1 MKLVHDVW
9 WTFFCQEPKLILK
22 WNGVCQTW
30 KEWVDMLNLKQTR
43 QEKCW
48 IWKHVCWLGNIKCI
62 QKWKDLDMTNINLN
76 IRYYSQ
82 PIYYK
87 WNYGL
92 VKSCQ
97 CGNRELA
104 EFMIEKGAN
113 YWNGGLEGACHGG
126 NRELAD
132 LMIEKGANK
141 WDRGL
146 ESACYG
152 GNRELA
158 DLMIEKGATNTHLI
172 DEYFSVLNI

>member
-9 WTFFCQEPKLILK
+9 WTFCQEPKIKLK
-22 WNGVCQTW
+22 CQGVCQVWNDWDTKTIW
-30 KEWVDMLNLKQTR
+30 TH
-43 QEKCW
+43 QEKQW

-76 IRYYSQ
+76 IRYYIQ

-104 EFMIEKGAN
+104 DLMIEKGADYWDGGLYSACHGGNIDSANLMIEKGAN
-113 YWNGGLEGACHGG
+113 DWDSGLNGACWSG

-132 LMIEKGANK
+132 LMIK
-141 WDRGL
+141 
-146 ESACYG
+146 
-152 GNRELA
+152 
-158 DLMIEKGATNTHLI
+158 KGATNTYLI
-172 DEYFSVLNI
+172 DVYFPY